1 MSTKY
6 KSTEALLQFLEC
18 LRDRKKEKGD
28 EVASNFCKSEL
39 MRLNPEC
46 ATLNMWIMDTAWKFV
61 PTPEDG
67 EPKDPVESER
77 KITEL
82 KDTYYRMWS
91 KKIKEG
97 KYDGDVTTT
106 SETEEPKPEPED
118 AEVEVKDTHNP
129 LDADAAEAADDA
141 MEMTE
146 IETAP
151 AEEKKGL
158 KLNSDY
164 AKEQYPAISHGNT
177 MVGMLKTFIMDVV
190 RNEVDLTAKESPR
203 TATDINSLIDENIE
217 MRKQIAEL
225 TARADKAK
233 DVILSLV
240 KQVKELQQPKSEGVE
255 GL

>member
-151 AEEKKGL
+151 AEEKDTATKWSS
-158 KLNSDY
+158 LNS
-164 AKEQYPAISHGNT
+164 ELGR
-177 MVGMLKTFIMDVV
+177 VV
-190 RNEVDLTAKESPR
+190 RDMARASVELRAQPQESPATAK
-203 TATDINSLIDENIE
+203 AIDKLIDEVQE
-217 MRKQIAEL
+217 LKKQNAEL

-240 KQVKELQQPKSEGVE
+240 KKVKELEQPKAEGVE

>member
-6 KSTEALLQFLEC
+6 KATEALAQFLEC
-18 LRDRKKEKGD
+18 LRERKKEVGCD
-28 EVASNFCKSEL
+28 VASNFCKAEL

-46 ATLNMWIMDTAWKFV
+46 VTLNMWVMDTSWKFV
-61 PTPEDG
+61 PTPDEG
-67 EPKDPVESER
+67 EPKDPVESEN

-82 KDTYYRMWS
+82 KDTYYRLWS
-91 KKIKEG
+91 RKIKEG
-97 KYDGDVTTT
+97 KYDGDVTVE
-106 SETEEPKPEPED
+106 ETEEETKPEPEN
-118 AEVEVKDTHNP
+118 AEVEVKDTHETP
-129 LDADAAEAADDA
+129 TAEQAEDIATKVEA
-141 MEMTE
+141 T
-146 IETAP
+146 ETAP

-217 MRKQIAEL
+217 MKKQIAEL

-233 DVILSLV
+233 DVILNLV
-240 KQVKELQQPKSEGVE
+240 KKVKELEQPKSEGVE